1 MPYLWCKA
9 LKFYSLEKKL
19 DMKPCKSIYFDNR
32 PHPQE
37 FLYPSK
43 FHPPHRLAQNIGNTT
58 FDPQEVWPCSQG
70 VQFRR
75 LHCHLSQDCVK
86 SVKVFGQFPIL
97 DDNHNSP
104 EKLHIPTP
112 MAFHLHTIILVDKC
126 LRTERFKQNVWTILT
141 TFPIDFRNKCYLI

>member
-1 MPYLWCKA
+1 
-9 LKFYSLEKKL
+9 
-19 DMKPCKSIYFDNR
+19 MKPCKSIYFDNR

-75 LHCHLSQDCVK
+75 LHRHLSQKCAK
-86 SVKVFGQFPIL
+86 SVRFLGQYK
-97 DDNHNSP
+97 
-104 EKLHIPTP
+104 EKLYVTTSMGFLSHTYQEQMPFKISLQCSTSNHAIFEPYGQIQRQQKFFLIPYQLEIT
-112 MAFHLHTIILVDKC
+112 T
-126 LRTERFKQNVWTILT
+126 QN
-141 TFPIDFRNKCYLI
+141 